1 MNKTNMWIVLLLV
14 AGICG
19 FAYIEGYAKPIAKEK
34 EARYEAEQKDPRTH
48 DISRTAK
55 YRNGYMGDATNLSN
69 LNHTLPYDGHGM
81 TFQLY
86 PDELTAELKFK
97 VSSKEWEPAKLKAM
111 LMYNSTANFVFIDN
125 LQKLRMTF
133 SDAEYTIER
142 KKAEEW
148 YGEAER
154 LSALRDGQRWKE
166 DVQGRVDDPAAV
178 DAFYDQVVEVKGVA
192 KRE

>member
-1 MNKTNMWIVLLLV
+1 MNKKNMWIVMLLIV
-14 AGICG
+14 GVCG
-19 FAYIEGYAKPIAKEK
+19 FAYFEGYAKPKAREQ

-48 DISRTAK
+48 DISVTAE
-55 YRNGYMGDATNLSN
+55 YRNEYMGNAGNLSN
-69 LNHTLPYDGHGM
+69 LNHTLPYGGHGL

-97 VSSKEWEPAKLKAM
+97 TSAKEWEPAKLKTM

-166 DVQGRVDDPAAV
+166 DVQGRVNDPAAV
-178 DAFYDQVVEVKGVA
+178 DAFYDQVVEVKE
-192 KRE
+192 K